1 LPVSLQCNLIPGIAW
16 VQTAA
21 AEVSMPGFALLAALL
36 EWLGSRAG
44 WAPMRCNCSAANN
57 IALRSRALAN
67 HPAMLFADEL
77 TALHDSARGREL
89 RSLGFSPDLE
99 FDR

>member
-1 LPVSLQCNLIPGIAW
+1 
-16 VQTAA
+16 
-21 AEVSMPGFALLAALL
+21 
-36 EWLGSRAG
+36 
-44 WAPMRCNCSAANN
+44 MRCNCSAANN